1 MDRLSAF
8 HIGSV
13 REATGGKLI
22 SSFSLEYPQEWL
34 GRLKD
39 VGCTTVEDK
48 KYEFVLL
55 SLTVLTFC
63 MKLREVIWFN

>member
-8 HIGSV
+8 HIDSV

-22 SSFSLEYPQEWL
+22 SSFSLEYPHEWL

-39 VGCTTVEDK
+39 VGCTTMEDRR
-48 KYEFVLL
+48 YEFVLL

-63 MKLREVIWFN
+63 MKFRKGI

>member
-55 SLTVLTFC
+55 S
-63 MKLREVIWFN
+63 